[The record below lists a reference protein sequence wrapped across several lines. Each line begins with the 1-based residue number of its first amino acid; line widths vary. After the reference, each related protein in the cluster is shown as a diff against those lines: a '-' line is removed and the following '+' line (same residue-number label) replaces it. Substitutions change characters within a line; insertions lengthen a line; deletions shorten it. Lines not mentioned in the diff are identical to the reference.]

1 MGVPGSG
8 QDQAIIHRHQGAVF
22 SAGGSAGGLMA
33 VRRVITG
40 PRADITRVLGTLRRW
55 AQSPCAYL
63 VDALKPAL
71 TGASRGRPGSLHV
84 GMDRAAVDAA
94 PEHGAAETEPSC
106 ARSQNKRT
114 FTTTWRAFERLDR
127 TNDRCWGQSGRSR
140 GGVWHMAMLL

>member
-1 MGVPGSG
+1 M
-8 QDQAIIHRHQGAVF
+8 
-22 SAGGSAGGLMA
+22 
-33 VRRVITG
+33 
-40 PRADITRVLGTLRRW
+40 
-55 AQSPCAYL
+55 
-63 VDALKPAL
+63 DALKPAL

-94 PEHGAAETEPSC
+94 PEHVAAETEPSC

-140 GGVWHMAMLL
+140 GRLAYGHAPVGRPIGLSHIRVGG